1 MTIPTVTLL
10 HGAEIPVLGLGTY
23 PMDDAAS
30 AAAVRTAVEAG
41 YRLFDTAENYGN
53 EAGVGQGVRDCG
65 LPREELFV
73 TSKFNKAWHSVAGAR
88 QAWSNSTERM
98 GLDYIDL
105 LLIHWPNPDQD
116 QYVDAFR
123 GLIEL
128 LADGSVRA
136 IGMSNFKP
144 AHLQRVLDET
154 GDAPDVNQIQL
165 SPYTTRTETR
175 AFNTE
180 HGITTQSWSPI
191 KAEGLLADPIIAEIA
206 TAVERTTAQVV
217 LRWHHQL
224 GLITVPKSGNP
235 ERIAENAAIFDFELS
250 SDQMEAISALDR
262 GDDHVTDSDTF
273 GH

>member
-1 MTIPTVTLL
+1 MTIPTVKLL

-23 PMDDAAS
+23 PMNDTES
-30 AAAVRTAVEAG
+30 ATAVRTAAEAG

-73 TSKFNKAWHSVAGAR
+73 TTKFNKLWHSVDGAR
-88 QAWSNSTERM
+88 QAWTESTKRL

-116 QYVDAFR
+116 QYVDAVR

-128 LADGSVRA
+128 LKDGSVRA
-136 IGMSNFKP
+136 FGTSNFKP

-154 GDAPDVNQIQL
+154 GEAPDVNQIQL
-165 SPYTTRTETR
+165 SPYTSRDATR
-175 AFNTE
+175 AFDTE

-191 KAEGLLADPIIAEIA
+191 KADGLLSDPVLADIA
-206 TAVERTTAQVV
+206 TTLDRTTAQVV
-217 LRWHHQL
+217 LRWHYQL
-224 GLITVPKSGNP
+224 GLITVPKSGNAD
-235 ERIAENAAIFDFELS
+235 RMAQNAAIFDFELS
-250 SDQMEAISALDR
+250 TDQMELISGLDR
-262 GDDHVTDSDTF
+262 GESHAQDSDTF